1 MYIYDPPNLKQICI
15 CALDFTVYRNE
26 HDNYIDSVG
35 KKSHEKNLTQ
45 MIIEQ
50 RNSNSCNNKNMIN
63 DKK

>member
-1 MYIYDPPNLKQICI
+1 MYIYDHANLKQMCI
-15 CALDFTVYRNE
+15 CALDFTVHRNE

-50 RNSNSCNNKNMIN
+50 KNSNCCNNKNMTN

>member
-1 MYIYDPPNLKQICI
+1 MCI

-26 HDNYIDSVG
+26 HDNYTHSVG
-35 KKSHEKNLTQ
+35 KESHEKNLTQ

-50 RNSNSCNNKNMIN
+50 RNSNCCNNKNMTN